1 MSDQTLI
8 LAVESSC
15 DETSVSII
23 KQGTEVLSN
32 IVLSQIES
40 HKRFG
45 GVVPEVASRHHVE
58 GITTTIDQALNE
70 AKVTMEDIDAVAV
83 TQGPG
88 LIGALLVGINA
99 AKALAFAYDKP
110 LIPVHHIAGHIYAN
124 HLEQP
129 LQFPL
134 IALIVSGGHTEL
146 VYMKDHLNFEVI
158 GETRDDAVGEAYD
171 KVARTIGLGYPGGPQ
186 VDQLAANGQDCYN
199 FPRVWLEANSYDFS
213 FSGLKSAVIN
223 KLHNLRQKG
232 SEIKP
237 EDVATSFQN
246 SVVEVLVGKAV
257 SACEAYDVKQ
267 LIVAGGVASNKGL
280 RAALK
285 KACKDYDI
293 NLRIPSPNLCTD
305 NAAMIGAAA
314 HYLYQAG
321 LVGDM
326 SLNGFNDMDIE
337 QFSLN
342 N

>member
-1 MSDQTLI
+1 MSNQTLI

-23 KQGTEVLSN
+23 KQGTEILSN

-58 GITTTIDQALNE
+58 GITTTIDQALYE
-70 AKVTMEDIDAVAV
+70 ANVSMEDIDAVAV

-186 VDQLAANGQDCYN
+186 VDRLAAKGQDSYN

-223 KLHNLRQKG
+223 KLHNLRQK
-232 SEIKP
+232 E
-237 EDVATSFQN
+237 
-246 SVVEVLVGKAV
+246 
-257 SACEAYDVKQ
+257 
-267 LIVAGGVASNKGL
+267 
-280 RAALK
+280 LK
-285 KACKDYDI
+285 
-293 NLRIPSPNLCTD
+293 
-305 NAAMIGAAA
+305 
-314 HYLYQAG
+314 
-321 LVGDM
+321 
-326 SLNGFNDMDIE
+326 
-337 QFSLN
+337 
-342 N
+342 